1 MPSSPT
7 LVIAGHL
14 RRQFLLPP
22 EGRPLIDVPGGTLL
36 YAATGALLWDVSVG
50 LLSRVS
56 EDYPQEWLRRFQKIE
71 INTDGVMIL
80 PEAIETRSFMAYTAP
95 HTFTRNNPVSH
106 FARLGLPFPKTL
118 LGYQP
123 PAERQDSRIHQSPDS
138 PRIADIPDHYFE
150 AKGVHLC
157 PMDITSHGQL
167 APAFRQGGVTNI
179 TLDPG
184 TGYMNANFINDLR
197 SLLQGI
203 TAFIPS
209 EEQVRSLFW
218 GRTTDLW
225 EMAETL
231 GNFGCEYVVIKRDG
245 RGQLLY
251 ESNSSR
257 KWEIPAYPS
266 GMADPTGAG
275 DSFCGGFLA
284 GLVETFDPVQAV
296 LHGNISSSLTIE
308 GSGAFFALDS
318 MPGLARARLNSL
330 AELVK
335 EV

>member
-1 MPSSPT
+1 M
-7 LVIAGHL
+7 AGHL

-36 YAATGALLWDVSVG
+36 YAAAGAMLWDVTVG
-50 LLSRVS
+50 LLTRVG
-56 EDYPQEWLRRFQKIE
+56 EDYPQEWLRRFQKME
-71 INTDGVMIL
+71 MNTDGVVIL
-80 PEAIETRSFMAYTAP
+80 PESIETRSFMAYTAP
-95 HTFTRNNPVSH
+95 NALTRTNPVSH
-106 FARLGLPFPKTL
+106 FARLGMPFPKIL
-118 LGYQP
+118 LGYQA
-123 PAERQDSRIHQSPDS
+123 PADKQDSRIHQSPDS
-138 PRIADIPDHYFE
+138 PRIADIPDTYFD

-157 PMDITSHGQL
+157 PMDVNSHNQL
-167 APAFRQGGVTNI
+167 APTFRQGGVTTI
-179 TLDPG
+179 TIDPG
-184 TGYMNANFINDLR
+184 TGYMNGNFLDDLR
-197 SLLQGI
+197 SLLQGV
-203 TAFIPS
+203 TAFLPS

-218 GRTTDLW
+218 GRTNDLW

-231 GNFGCEYVVIKRDG
+231 ASFGCEYVVIKRGG

-251 ESNSSR
+251 DGTASR
-257 KWEIPAYPS
+257 RWEIPAYPS

-284 GLVETFDPVQAV
+284 GLVETFDPVQAA
-296 LHGNISSSLTIE
+296 LHGNIASSLTIE

-335 EV
+335 EI